1 MSHDDYCLR
10 RVYSGIES
18 FYNLIFFTMENK
30 LIFGIKNIYN
40 FIHIKHHNIDNEFK
54 LPTVR
59 SLEIC

>member
-1 MSHDDYCLR
+1 
-10 RVYSGIES
+10 
-18 FYNLIFFTMENK
+18 MENK